1 METSEY
7 ATNCAFP
14 FTLSHDSEDPFVDQN
29 AARNPSS
36 PLAPLVVAVKHYN
49 PFLIFNKL
57 NIVTDRNNLRK
68 LFRWTSATN
77 KKDFRIDLELVG

>member
-7 ATNCAFP
+7 GTNRVFP
-14 FTLSHDSEDPFVDQN
+14 FTLSRDWEDPFVDQN

-36 PLAPLVVAVKHYN
+36 PLAPLVVAVKYYN
-49 PFLIFNKL
+49 PSLNFEKL
-57 NIVTDRNNLRK
+57 DMLTDRNNLRK
-68 LFRWTSATN
+68 LFPWASSTN